1 MNRIQML
8 AVAISVFIIVIIF
21 QLIRRRRLKEQ
32 YSLLWFLTA
41 AVIVLLAIWDV
52 PLYWISGLVGIAT
65 PSNLLFLVAIFFL
78 FMMALHFSLLV
89 SRLTDQSKM
98 LAQKLALLERDLLE
112 ERGKLKQKP
121 AEGAFGDPS

>member
-1 MNRIQML
+1 MNRIQIL
-8 AVAISVFIIVIIF
+8 AVAISVFLILVVF
-21 QLIRRRRLKEQ
+21 QLIRRRQLKEQ

-41 AVIVLLAIWDV
+41 AVILLLAVWDT
-52 PLYWISGLVGIAT
+52 PLFRISEAVGIAT

-98 LAQKLALLERDLLE
+98 LAQKLALMERDLRR
-112 ERGKLKQKP
+112 ERQQPEKRP
-121 AEGAFGDPS
+121 ADEAFGERS